1 MSLPLEGIKVIDLS
15 RIIAGPFCTQYLAD
29 MGAEVI
35 KIEERDAGDPLR
47 RQGVIINGES
57 WYFVNLNRNK
67 KSMTLNLR
75 TDEGKEIFR
84 KLAKTADVVVEN
96 FRPNVMERLGLDYE
110 RLKEIN
116 PRIIYCG
123 ITGFGKTGPYRDRP
137 AFDFIAQ
144 GLSGFMSLNGFP
156 DGEPVRTGIAISDTI
171 AGIFA
176 AAGILTAIIERERSG
191 VGQEVQTS
199 LVEGLIGMFTFAASN
214 YLASGKIPQRCGN
227 DHPIVYPYGSFRT
240 KDGVINIAATTE
252 VIYERLVRA
261 LGLDHMLE
269 DPRFENNDKR
279 MQHKK
284 EIKELFEK
292 VLTTNTTEYWI
303 EYLNDKGVPA
313 GPIYDLRQAFDDP
326 QIKHQ
331 QMVLEVDQPSG
342 KVKVVG
348 FPVKLSRTPAS
359 IHLPSP
365 ALGQHTEEILSEIGY
380 SKEEIEK
387 LRERKVI

>member
-47 RQGVIINGES
+47 RQGVVINGES

-261 LGLDHMLE
+261 LGLDHML
-269 DPRFENNDKR
+269 
-279 MQHKK
+279 
-284 EIKELFEK
+284 
-292 VLTTNTTEYWI
+292 
-303 EYLNDKGVPA
+303 
-313 GPIYDLRQAFDDP
+313 
-326 QIKHQ
+326 
-331 QMVLEVDQPSG
+331 
-342 KVKVVG
+342 
-348 FPVKLSRTPAS
+348 
-359 IHLPSP
+359 
-365 ALGQHTEEILSEIGY
+365 
-380 SKEEIEK
+380 
-387 LRERKVI
+387 